1 MYDPK
6 RITSAKWTGIVL
18 GVVLLSQSIARWR
31 VFFDGPSFASYV
43 VLLAAITLFL
53 LIFLGL
59 GVVVYAEEKNRG
71 SILVPKPLFERWA
84 DRFFLIPHDSS
95 RG

>member
-6 RITSAKWTGIVL
+6 RIASAKWTGIVL

-31 VFFDGPSFASYV
+31 VFFEGPSTTAYL
-43 VLLAAITLFL
+43 VLVATLTLFL

-71 SILVPKPLFERWA
+71 SIMSRKPWFEGMA
-84 DRFFLIPHDSS
+84 DRFFLIRHDSS

>member
-6 RITSAKWTGIVL
+6 RIAFAKWTAIVL
-18 GVVLLSQSIARWR
+18 GVVLLSQCIAYWR
-31 VFFDGPSFASYV
+31 VFFSSPTFASY
-43 VLLAAITLFL
+43 LLLIGALTLFL

-59 GVVVYAEEKNRG
+59 GVVVYAEEMNGGR
-71 SILVPKPLFERWA
+71 ILIPRPWFEGMA
-84 DRFFLIPHDSS
+84 DRFFLIRHDSS

>member
-6 RITSAKWTGIVL
+6 RIAFAKWTAIVL

-31 VFFDGPSFASYV
+31 VFFDGPSTAAYV
-43 VLLAAITLFL
+43 VLIATLTLFL
-53 LIFLGL
+53 MIFLGL
-59 GVVVYAEEKNRG
+59 GVVVYAEEKNKG
-71 SILVPKPLFERWA
+71 SILVPKPWFEGMA
-84 DRFFLIPHDSS
+84 DRFFMTRHDSS